1 MVDWPPMNKDG
12 KMQIKLVFNFWEENH
27 SELSEGKFHS
37 GTTFDGVIYLNA
49 EDAADLTEAIKQGYT
64 PVFSVML
71 ADDEQG

>member
-1 MVDWPPMNKDG
+1 MR
-12 KMQIKLVFNFWEENH
+12 IKLVFNSWEENH

-37 GTTFDGVIYLNA
+37 GTTFDGAIYLND
-49 EDAADLTEAIKQGYT
+49 EDAADLTEAIKQGHI